1 MSYFAE
7 QYIKKEAYFILHR
20 TVYKEGSLFHISR
33 NSILRRQIISYFTEQ
48 YIKKT
53 AYFILHRTVY

>member
-1 MSYFAE
+1 MSYFTE
-7 QYIKKEAYFILHR
+7 QYIKKTPYFILHR
-20 TVYKEGSLFHISR
+20 TVYLEDSLFHTLQ
-33 NSILRRQIISYFTEQ
+33 NSILRRQLISYFTEQ